1 MAVWDPLVLLG
12 TMLAILVSESVL
24 LYASTALGNVP
35 LSVNR
40 WLLASSLTALVW
52 AALGGS
58 GVLFVTHAGLPSA
71 PAALVGLTA
80 AALAAAMLV
89 PGLCFAQVLAT
100 SWRRGLLVSAYQLL
114 LRALLYLLVGV
125 TAVALLRYL
134 LATATV

>member
-12 TMLAILVSESVL
+12 TMLAILLSESVL

-35 LSVNR
+35 LSVNK

-52 AALGGS
+52 AAVGAS
-58 GVLFVTHAGLPSA
+58 GVLFVTHSGLPSA
-71 PAALVGLTA
+71 PAALVAITA
-80 AALAAAMLV
+80 AALAAATLV

-100 SWRRGLLVSAYQLL
+100 SWRRGLLVSTYQLL
-114 LRALLYLLVGV
+114 LRALFYLLAGV
-125 TAVALLRYL
+125 TAVTLLRFL